1 MCTLISGMAD
11 QYISTLAAHGLPG
24 SGLDIPATAIGYGI
38 NRRPKDHLQ
47 EASIFCTALKP
58 PRDSSRPEMS
68 AADWTIKINPRA
80 GIKFFPFQS
89 NWDRGI
95 EIYDF

>member
-1 MCTLISGMAD
+1 
-11 QYISTLAAHGLPG
+11 
-24 SGLDIPATAIGYGI
+24 
-38 NRRPKDHLQ
+38 
-47 EASIFCTALKP
+47 
-58 PRDSSRPEMS
+58 MS

-80 GIKFFPFQS
+80 GIKFFPFQR

>member
-1 MCTLISGMAD
+1 LQESHPEIDRLPCPNLQFSCWGLIRRHNSLHQSFVLNRAV
-11 QYISTLAAHGLPG
+11 
-24 SGLDIPATAIGYGI
+24 GYQL
-38 NRRPKDHLQ
+38 R
-47 EASIFCTALKP
+47 EASIFYTALKP

>member
-1 MCTLISGMAD
+1 
-11 QYISTLAAHGLPG
+11 
-24 SGLDIPATAIGYGI
+24 
-38 NRRPKDHLQ
+38 
-47 EASIFCTALKP
+47 
-58 PRDSSRPEMS
+58 MS

>member
-1 MCTLISGMAD
+1 MLDT
-11 QYISTLAAHGLPG
+11 QYISASWLLLFCSRTTQKLTGSLVQISSSPAGDSSAGITL
-24 SGLDIPATAIGYGI
+24 
-38 NRRPKDHLQ
+38 
-47 EASIFCTALKP
+47 CTALKP
-58 PRDSSRPEMS
+58 PRYSSRPEMS